1 MGQTNPGPEPDEAT
15 RRKESAANF
24 PRCLASDSKGMLDK
38 AKGLVGGMLG
48 RNESE

>member
-1 MGQTNPGPEPDEAT
+1 LH
-15 RRKESAANF
+15 AA
-24 PRCLASDSKGMLDK
+24 LASDSKGMLDE